1 MEIQTLNPATP
12 RQRQRI
18 EAFLKRNG
26 LRIDDMN
33 YYAAALDDDGEMI
46 AGGGLKDDVIK
57 CVAVDDAHKGEAIA
71 NTLVSHLISHAN
83 QEGYSCIKLFT
94 KPKNRQLFESLS
106 FRLLAEAPEAI
117 LMETGIGGI
126 SNTVKALKKI
136 KEESEKYKEYNKEC
150 REDSKECKEDSKEC
164 KEDCKECKED
174 SKECKEEEKT
184 NLNTSTPQH
193 LNTSYLNTSTSQH
206 LNTSYLNTSTPHHLT
221 TTTPPRGVVV
231 MNCNPFTLGHRYLIE
246 QAAKQV
252 KRLYV
257 MVVRED
263 CSLFAYT
270 ERKAMVEQ
278 GVADIENVSVID
290 GSDYAISRATFPT
303 YFLKRLD
310 DAADTQMQLDLDLF
324 RRHIAPALGATVRFV
339 GTEPTDQ
346 LTRRYNQLMHEALT
360 DVREIDR
367 LAKDGN
373 AVSASRVRKA
383 MEQGDMNTI
392 RQLVPPT
399 TLPYIIAHLATQALQ
414 AELDTT
420 PKPGLVDKDNNGAHR
435 DMDHALMQLSI
446 NTLHPYFMRL
456 ALLGFADTLPSHT
469 AIRDTGIEA
478 EKAMLAATNGVNTH
492 KGALFSMGLAVV
504 AAAYEEKK
512 AAANKEEREEERK
525 KEEKGKERGKEERE
539 DSQVPLKSLE
549 SLESLAPLAPIESLA
564 SPLSSLQLTIKSL
577 AASFPDTSGTHG
589 SKAKQLSNGTT
600 TIKGALDNAREGYEK
615 LFAEWLPFYNERRKS
630 HDAHALHKT
639 LLRIMCDLDDTNI
652 IYRTNFA
659 TAEQV
664 KQEARALLD
673 NFKEAYAA
681 ESKEKCTSTIEECA
695 SAIEEKCASA
705 ELLALKDMDHRYT
718 ARNIS
723 PGGAADMLSLT
734 VFIGSIQTY

>member
-26 LRIDDMN
+26 LRFDDMH
-33 YYAAALDDDGEMI
+33 YYAAVTDDDGEMI
-46 AGGGLKDDVIK
+46 AGGGLKGNVIK

-71 NTLVSHLISHAN
+71 NTLISHLIAHAN
-83 QEGYSCIKLFT
+83 EEGHSNVKLFT

-106 FRLLAEAPEAI
+106 FRLLAEAPEAV

-126 SNTVKALKKI
+126 NNTVEALKKI
-136 KEESEKYKEYNKEC
+136 REESEKYKEYNKEC
-150 REDSKECKEDSKEC
+150 KENNKECKENSE
-164 KEDCKECKED
+164 
-174 SKECKEEEKT
+174 ECKEEEKT

-193 LNTSYLNTSTSQH
+193 HNTT
-206 LNTSYLNTSTPHHLT
+206 TPHHLNPSTPQPLT
-221 TTTPPRGVVV
+221 TTTPLRGVVV

-252 KRLYV
+252 ERLFV

-263 CSLFAYT
+263 CSLFAYA

-278 GVADIENVSVID
+278 GVAHLENVTVID
-290 GSDYAISRATFPT
+290 GSEYAISQATFPT

-310 DAADTQMQLDLDLF
+310 DAADTQMLLDLDLF
-324 RRHIAPALGATVRFV
+324 RRHIAPALGTTVRFI
-339 GTEPTDQ
+339 GTEPTDR
-346 LTRRYNQLMHEALT
+346 LTRRYNQLMHEVLA
-360 DVREIDR
+360 DVRETAR
-367 LAKDGN
+367 LEKKGN

-383 MEQGDMNTI
+383 MEQGDMSTI

-435 DMDHALMQLSI
+435 DMDYALMQRSI
-446 NTLHPYFMRL
+446 DTLHPYFVKL
-456 ALLGFADTLPSHT
+456 ALLGFADTLPTHT
-469 AIRDTGIEA
+469 AIRDIGIEA
-478 EKAMLAATNGVNTH
+478 EKAMLSATNGVNTH

-504 AAAYEEKK
+504 AAAH
-512 AAANKEEREEERK
+512 EERK
-525 KEEKGKERGKEERE
+525 IAANEEQILKERNGGE
-539 DSQVPLKSLE
+539 DVLV
-549 SLESLAPLAPIESLA
+549 
-564 SPLSSLQLTIKSL
+564 SLQTTIKAL
-577 AASFPDTSGTHG
+577 AASFPDTNGTHG
-589 SKAKQLSNGTT
+589 SKAKLLSKGTT
-600 TIKGALDNAREGYEK
+600 AIKGALDNAREGYEM
-615 LFAEWLPFYNERRKS
+615 LFAEWLPFYIERRKE
-630 HDAHALHKT
+630 HDAYTLHKT
-639 LLRIMCDLDDTNI
+639 LLRIMCDLDDTNV
-652 IYRTNFA
+652 IYRTNLA
-659 TAEQV
+659 TAEEV

-673 NFKEAYAA
+673 SF
-681 ESKEKCTSTIEECA
+681 SKA
-695 SAIEEKCASA
+695 
-705 ELLALKDMDHRYT
+705 ALKDMDRRYT

-734 VFIGSIQTY
+734 IFIGSIQT

>member
-18 EAFLKRNG
+18 EAFLKRNS

-46 AGGGLKDDVIK
+46 GGGGLKDDVIK

-126 SNTVKALKKI
+126 SNTVKAL
-136 KEESEKYKEYNKEC
+136 EKT
-150 REDSKECKEDSKEC
+150 REDGE
-164 KEDCKECKED
+164 
-174 SKECKEEEKT
+174 
-184 NLNTSTPQH
+184 
-193 LNTSYLNTSTSQH
+193 
-206 LNTSYLNTSTPHHLT
+206 
-221 TTTPPRGVVV
+221 RGVIV

-252 KRLYV
+252 ERLYV

-278 GVADIENVSVID
+278 GVADIKNVTVID

-310 DAADTQMQLDLDLF
+310 DAADTQMLLDLDLF

-383 MEQGDMNTI
+383 MEEGDMNTI

-446 NTLHPYFMRL
+446 NTLHPYFVRL

-525 KEEKGKERGKEERE
+525 KEEERGKEERE

-549 SLESLAPLAPIESLA
+549 SLALLESLESPAPPATL
-564 SPLSSLQLTIKSL
+564 SPPFSLQLTIKAL

-639 LLRIMCDLDDTNI
+639 LLRIMCDLDDTNV
-652 IYRTNFA
+652 IYRTDFA

-673 NFKEAYAA
+673 NFAEAYAA
-681 ESKEKCTSTIEECA
+681 ESKEKSA

-705 ELLALKDMDHRYT
+705 ELLALKDMDRRYT

>member
-18 EAFLKRNG
+18 EAFLKRNA

-33 YYAAALDDDGEMI
+33 YYAAVLDDDGEMI

-57 CVAVDDAHKGEAIA
+57 CVAVDNAHKGEAIA

-83 QEGYSCIKLFT
+83 QEGYGCIKLFT

-126 SNTVKALKKI
+126 SNTVEALKKI

-150 REDSKECKEDSKEC
+150 KEDNKECKENTSY
-164 KEDCKECKED
+164 
-174 SKECKEEEKT
+174 
-184 NLNTSTPQH
+184 LNTSTPQH
-193 LNTSYLNTSTSQH
+193 LNT
-206 LNTSYLNTSTPHHLT
+206 
-221 TTTPPRGVVV
+221 TPPHGGVVV

-252 KRLYV
+252 ERLYV
-257 MVVRED
+257 MVVKED

-310 DAADTQMQLDLDLF
+310 DAADTQMLLDLDLF

-346 LTRRYNQLMHEALT
+346 LTRRYNQLMHEALK
-360 DVREIDR
+360 DVREINR
-367 LAKDGN
+367 LEKDGN

-383 MEQGDMNTI
+383 MEEGDMNTI

-435 DMDHALMQLSI
+435 DMDYALMQLSI
-446 NTLHPYFMRL
+446 NTLHPYFVRL
-456 ALLGFADTLPSHT
+456 AFLGFADTLPSHT
-469 AIRDTGIEA
+469 VIRDAGIEA
-478 EKAMLAATNGVNTH
+478 EKAMLEATNGVNTH

-512 AAANKEEREEERK
+512 AAANKEVRGKEREEEY
-525 KEEKGKERGKEERE
+525 
-539 DSQVPLKSLE
+539 
-549 SLESLAPLAPIESLA
+549 
-564 SPLSSLQLTIKSL
+564 LSSLQLTIKAL

-639 LLRIMCDLDDTNI
+639 LLRIMCDLDDTNV
-652 IYRTNFA
+652 IYRTNVA
-659 TAEQV
+659 TAEEV
-664 KQEARALLD
+664 KQEARALLAS
-673 NFKEAYAA
+673 FEEAYAA
-681 ESKEKCTSTIEECA
+681 EDKEKCA

-705 ELLALKDMDHRYT
+705 ELLALKDMDRRYT
-718 ARNIS
+718 ERNIS

>member
-18 EAFLKRNG
+18 EAFLKRNA

-33 YYAAALDDDGEMI
+33 YYAAVLDDDGEMI

-83 QEGYSCIKLFT
+83 QEGYGCIKLFT

-106 FRLLAEAPEAI
+106 FRLLAKAPEAV

-126 SNTVKALKKI
+126 SNTVEALKKI

-150 REDSKECKEDSKEC
+150 KEDSKEC
-164 KEDCKECKED
+164 RE
-174 SKECKEEEKT
+174 
-184 NLNTSTPQH
+184 
-193 LNTSYLNTSTSQH
+193 
-206 LNTSYLNTSTPHHLT
+206 NTSYLNTSTPQHHNT
-221 TTTPPRGVVV
+221 TMQPTGCIV

-252 KRLYV
+252 ERLYV

-310 DAADTQMQLDLDLF
+310 DAADTQMLLDLDLF

-346 LTRRYNQLMHEALT
+346 LTRRYNQLMHEALK
-360 DVREIDR
+360 DVHEINR
-367 LAKDGN
+367 LEKDGN

-383 MEQGDMNTI
+383 MEEGDMNTI

-435 DMDHALMQLSI
+435 DMDYALMQLSI
-446 NTLHPYFMRL
+446 NTLHPYFVRL
-456 ALLGFADTLPSHT
+456 AFLGFADTLPSHT
-469 AIRDTGIEA
+469 VIRDAGIEA
-478 EKAMLAATNGVNTH
+478 EKAMLEATNGVNTH

-512 AAANKEEREEERK
+512 AAANKEVRGKEREEEY
-525 KEEKGKERGKEERE
+525 
-539 DSQVPLKSLE
+539 
-549 SLESLAPLAPIESLA
+549 
-564 SPLSSLQLTIKSL
+564 LSSLQLTIKAL

-639 LLRIMCDLDDTNI
+639 LLRIMCDLDDTNV
-652 IYRTNFA
+652 IYRTNVA
-659 TAEQV
+659 TVEEV
-664 KQEARALLD
+664 KQEARALLAS
-673 NFKEAYAA
+673 FEEAYAA
-681 ESKEKCTSTIEECA
+681 EDKEKCA

-705 ELLALKDMDHRYT
+705 ELLALKDMDRRYT
-718 ARNIS
+718 ERNIS

>member
-1 MEIQTLNPATP
+1 MEIQTLNPTTP

-18 EAFLKRNG
+18 EAFLKRNA

-33 YYAAALDDDGEMI
+33 YYAAVLDDDGEMI

-83 QEGYSCIKLFT
+83 QEGYGCIKLFT

-126 SNTVKALKKI
+126 SNTVEALKKI

-150 REDSKECKEDSKEC
+150 KEDSKEC
-164 KEDCKECKED
+164 RE
-174 SKECKEEEKT
+174 
-184 NLNTSTPQH
+184 
-193 LNTSYLNTSTSQH
+193 NTSYLTTSP
-206 LNTSYLNTSTPHHLT
+206 PHHLT
-221 TTTPPRGVVV
+221 TTMQPTGCIV

-252 KRLYV
+252 ERLYV
-257 MVVRED
+257 MVVKED

-310 DAADTQMQLDLDLF
+310 DAADTQMLLDLDLF

-346 LTRRYNQLMHEALT
+346 LTRRYNQLMHEALK
-360 DVREIDR
+360 DVREINR
-367 LAKDGN
+367 LEKDGN
-373 AVSASRVRKA
+373 AVSASRVRRA
-383 MEQGDMNTI
+383 MEEGDMNTI
-392 RQLVPPT
+392 RQLMPPT

-446 NTLHPYFMRL
+446 NTLHPYFVRL
-456 ALLGFADTLPSHT
+456 AFLGFADTLPSHT
-469 AIRDTGIEA
+469 VIRDAGIEA
-478 EKAMLAATNGVNTH
+478 EKAMLEATNGVNTH

-512 AAANKEEREEERK
+512 AAANKEERGKEERK
-525 KEEKGKERGKEERE
+525 EERGKEREKEERE
-539 DSQVPLKSLE
+539 DSLVSLE
-549 SLESLAPLAPIESLA
+549 NLSPLESLA
-564 SPLSSLQLTIKSL
+564 SPLSSLQLTIKAL

-639 LLRIMCDLDDTNI
+639 LLRIMCDLDDTNV
-652 IYRTNFA
+652 IYRTNVV
-659 TAEQV
+659 TAEEV
-664 KQEARALLD
+664 KQEARALLAS
-673 NFKEAYAA
+673 FEEAYAA
-681 ESKEKCTSTIEECA
+681 EDKEKCA

-705 ELLALKDMDHRYT
+705 ELLALKDMDRRYT
-718 ARNIS
+718 ERNIS

>member
-33 YYAAALDDDGEMI
+33 YYAAVLDDDGEMI

-83 QEGYSCIKLFT
+83 QEGYGCIKLFT

-126 SNTVKALKKI
+126 SNTVEALKKI

-150 REDSKECKEDSKEC
+150 KEDSKKC
-164 KEDCKECKED
+164 KEIG
-174 SKECKEEEKT
+174 KT
-184 NLNTSTPQH
+184 NLNTTTPQH
-193 LNTSYLNTSTSQH
+193 LNTSYLNTSTPQH
-206 LNTSYLNTSTPHHLT
+206 L
-221 TTTPPRGVVV
+221 TTTPPRGGVVV

-252 KRLYV
+252 ERLYV
-257 MVVRED
+257 MVVKED

-278 GVADIENVSVID
+278 GVADIENVNVID

-310 DAADTQMQLDLDLF
+310 DAADTQMLLDLDLF

-346 LTRRYNQLMHEALT
+346 LTRRYNQLMHEALK
-360 DVREIDR
+360 DVRETAR
-367 LAKDGN
+367 LEKDGY

-383 MEQGDMNTI
+383 MEEGDMNTI

-446 NTLHPYFMRL
+446 NTLHPYFVRL

-469 AIRDTGIEA
+469 SIRDAGIEA

-512 AAANKEEREEERK
+512 AAANKEER
-525 KEEKGKERGKEERE
+525 GKEREEGY
-539 DSQVPLKSLE
+539 
-549 SLESLAPLAPIESLA
+549 
-564 SPLSSLQLTIKSL
+564 LSSLQLTIKAL

-615 LFAEWLPFYNERRKS
+615 LFAEWLPFYNERRKN

-639 LLRIMCDLDDTNI
+639 LLRIMCDLDDTNV
-652 IYRTNFA
+652 IYRTNVA
-659 TAEQV
+659 TAEEV
-664 KQEARALLD
+664 KQEARALLAS
-673 NFKEAYAA
+673 FEEAYAA
-681 ESKEKCTSTIEECA
+681 EDKEKCA

-705 ELLALKDMDHRYT
+705 ELLALKDMDRRYT
-718 ARNIS
+718 ERNIS

>member
-1 MEIQTLNPATP
+1 MEIQTLNPTTP

-26 LRIDDMN
+26 LRFDDMH
-33 YYAAALDDDGEMI
+33 YYAAVTDDDGEMI
-46 AGGGLKDDVIK
+46 AGGGLKGNVIK

-71 NTLVSHLISHAN
+71 NTLISHLIAHAN
-83 QEGYSCIKLFT
+83 EKGHSNVMLFT

-106 FRLLAEAPEAI
+106 FRLLAEAPEAV

-126 SNTVKALKKI
+126 NNMVEQLKKI
-136 KEESEKYKEYNKEC
+136 KEEVEV
-150 REDSKECKEDSKEC
+150 CKENNQ
-164 KEDCKECKED
+164 
-174 SKECKEEEKT
+174 ECKEEEKT
-184 NLNTSTPQH
+184 NLNITTPQH
-193 LNTSYLNTSTSQH
+193 LNP
-206 LNTSYLNTSTPHHLT
+206 STPQPLT
-221 TTTPPRGVVV
+221 TTTPLRGVVV

-252 KRLYV
+252 ERLFV

-263 CSLFAYT
+263 CSLFAYA

-278 GVADIENVSVID
+278 GVAHLENVTVID
-290 GSDYAISRATFPT
+290 GSEYAISQATFPT

-310 DAADTQMQLDLDLF
+310 DAADTQMLLDLDLF

-346 LTRRYNQLMHEALT
+346 LTRRYNQLMHEMLA
-360 DVREIDR
+360 DVRETVR
-367 LAKDGN
+367 LEKEGN

-383 MEQGDMNTI
+383 MEQGDMSTI

-435 DMDHALMQLSI
+435 DMDYALMQRSI
-446 NTLHPYFMRL
+446 DTLHPYFVQL
-456 ALLGFADTLPSHT
+456 ALLGCADALPTHT
-469 AIRDTGIEA
+469 SIRDIGIEA

-504 AAAYEEKK
+504 AAAHEK
-512 AAANKEEREEERK
+512 
-525 KEEKGKERGKEERE
+525 
-539 DSQVPLKSLE
+539 DTD
-549 SLESLAPLAPIESLA
+549 
-564 SPLSSLQLTIKSL
+564 SLQTTIKAL
-577 AASFPDTSGTHG
+577 AASFPDTNGTHG
-589 SKAKQLSNGTT
+589 SKAKLLSKGTT
-600 TIKGALDNAREGYEK
+600 AIKGALDNAREGYEM
-615 LFAEWLPFYNERRKS
+615 LFAEWLPFYIERRKE
-630 HDAHALHKT
+630 HDAHTLHKT
-639 LLRIMCDLDDTNI
+639 LLRIMCDLDDTNV
-652 IYRTNFA
+652 IYRTDLA
-659 TAEQV
+659 TAEEV

-673 NFKEAYAA
+673 NFSEA
-681 ESKEKCTSTIEECA
+681 
-695 SAIEEKCASA
+695 
-705 ELLALKDMDHRYT
+705 ALKDMDRHYT
-718 ARNIS
+718 TRNIS

-734 VFIGSIQTY
+734 IFIGSIQT

>member
-18 EAFLKRNG
+18 EAFLKRNA

-33 YYAAALDDDGEMI
+33 YYAAMLDDDGEMI

-83 QEGYSCIKLFT
+83 QEGYGCIKLFT

-126 SNTVKALKKI
+126 SNTVEALKKI

-150 REDSKECKEDSKEC
+150 KEDSKKCKEDNKECKEDS
-164 KEDCKECKED
+164 KECKED

-184 NLNTSTPQH
+184 NLNTTTPQHLNTSYLNTTTPQHLNTSYLNTSTPQH
-193 LNTSYLNTSTSQH
+193 LNTSYLNTSTPQH
-206 LNTSYLNTSTPHHLT
+206 LNTTMQPT
-221 TTTPPRGVVV
+221 GCIV

-252 KRLYV
+252 ERLYV
-257 MVVRED
+257 MVVKED

-310 DAADTQMQLDLDLF
+310 DAADTQMLLDLDLF

-346 LTRRYNQLMHEALT
+346 LTRRYNQLMHEALK
-360 DVREIDR
+360 DVREINR
-367 LAKDGN
+367 LEKDGN

-383 MEQGDMNTI
+383 MEEGDMNTI

-435 DMDHALMQLSI
+435 DMDYALMQLSI
-446 NTLHPYFMRL
+446 NTLHPYFVRL
-456 ALLGFADTLPSHT
+456 AFLGFADTLPSHT
-469 AIRDTGIEA
+469 VIRDAGIEA
-478 EKAMLAATNGVNTH
+478 EKAMLEATNGVNTH

-512 AAANKEEREEERK
+512 AAANKEER
-525 KEEKGKERGKEERE
+525 GKEREEE
-539 DSQVPLKSLE
+539 Y
-549 SLESLAPLAPIESLA
+549 
-564 SPLSSLQLTIKSL
+564 LSSLQLTIKAL

-639 LLRIMCDLDDTNI
+639 LLRIMCDLDDTNV
-652 IYRTNFA
+652 IYRTNVV
-659 TAEQV
+659 TVEEV
-664 KQEARALLD
+664 KQEARALLAS
-673 NFKEAYAA
+673 FEEAYAA
-681 ESKEKCTSTIEECA
+681 EDKEKCA

-705 ELLALKDMDHRYT
+705 ELLALKDMDRRYT
-718 ARNIS
+718 ERNIS

>member
-1 MEIQTLNPATP
+1 MEIQTLNPTTP

-26 LRIDDMN
+26 LRFDDMH
-33 YYAAALDDDGEMI
+33 YYAAITDDDGEMI
-46 AGGGLKDDVIK
+46 AGGGLKGNVIK

-71 NTLVSHLISHAN
+71 NTLISHLIAHAN
-83 QEGYSCIKLFT
+83 EEGHSNVMLFT

-106 FRLLAEAPEAI
+106 FRLLAEAPEAV

-126 SNTVKALKKI
+126 NNTVEALKKI
-136 KEESEKYKEYNKEC
+136 REESEKYKEYNKEC
-150 REDSKECKEDSKEC
+150 KENNKECKENSE
-164 KEDCKECKED
+164 
-174 SKECKEEEKT
+174 ECKEEEKT

-193 LNTSYLNTSTSQH
+193 HNTTTPQH
-206 LNTSYLNTSTPHHLT
+206 LNPSTPQPLT
-221 TTTPPRGVVV
+221 TTTPLRGVVV

-252 KRLYV
+252 ERLFV

-263 CSLFAYT
+263 CSLFAYA

-278 GVADIENVSVID
+278 GVAHLKNVTVID
-290 GSDYAISRATFPT
+290 GSEYAISQATFPT

-310 DAADTQMQLDLDLF
+310 DAADTQMLLDLDLF

-339 GTEPTDQ
+339 GTEPTDR
-346 LTRRYNQLMHEALT
+346 LTRRYNQLMHEVLT
-360 DVREIDR
+360 DVRETAR
-367 LAKDGN
+367 LEKEGN

-383 MEQGDMNTI
+383 MEQGDMSTI

-435 DMDHALMQLSI
+435 DMDYALMQRSI
-446 NTLHPYFMRL
+446 DTLHPYFVKL
-456 ALLGFADTLPSHT
+456 ALLGCADALPTHT
-469 AIRDTGIEA
+469 SIRDIGIEA
-478 EKAMLAATNGVNTH
+478 ERAMLSATNGVNTH

-504 AAAYEEKK
+504 AAAH
-512 AAANKEEREEERK
+512 EERK
-525 KEEKGKERGKEERE
+525 IAANEEQILKERNGGE
-539 DSQVPLKSLE
+539 DILV
-549 SLESLAPLAPIESLA
+549 
-564 SPLSSLQLTIKSL
+564 SLQTTIKAL
-577 AASFPDTSGTHG
+577 AASFPDTNGTHG
-589 SKAKQLSNGTT
+589 SKAKLLSKGATA
-600 TIKGALDNAREGYEK
+600 IKGALDNAREGYEM
-615 LFAEWLPFYNERRKS
+615 LFAEWLPFYIERRKER
-630 HDAHALHKT
+630 DAHTLHKT
-639 LLRIMCDLDDTNI
+639 LLRIMCDLDDTNV
-652 IYRTNFA
+652 IYRTDLA
-659 TAEQV
+659 TAEEV

-673 NFKEAYAA
+673 NFSKAHTA
-681 ESKEKCTSTIEECA
+681 EDKEKRIA
-695 SAIEEKCASA
+695 A
-705 ELLALKDMDHRYT
+705 ELLALKDMDKRYT

-734 VFIGSIQTY
+734 IFIGSIQT

>member
-18 EAFLKRNG
+18 EAFLKRNA

-33 YYAAALDDDGEMI
+33 YYAAMLDDDGEMI

-83 QEGYSCIKLFT
+83 QEGYGCIKLFT

-106 FRLLAEAPEAI
+106 FRLLAEAPEAV

-126 SNTVKALKKI
+126 SNTVEALKKI

-150 REDSKECKEDSKEC
+150 KEDN
-164 KEDCKECKED
+164 KECKED

-184 NLNTSTPQH
+184 NLNTTTPQHLNTSYLNTTTPQHLNTSYLNTSTPQH
-193 LNTSYLNTSTSQH
+193 LNTSYLNTSTPQH
-206 LNTSYLNTSTPHHLT
+206 LNTTMQPT
-221 TTTPPRGVVV
+221 GCIV

-252 KRLYV
+252 ERLYV

-278 GVADIENVSVID
+278 GVADIENVNVID

-310 DAADTQMQLDLDLF
+310 DAADTQMLLDLDLF

-346 LTRRYNQLMHEALT
+346 LTRRYNQLMHEALK
-360 DVREIDR
+360 DVREINR
-367 LAKDGN
+367 LEKDGN

-383 MEQGDMNTI
+383 MEEGDMNTI
-392 RQLVPPT
+392 RQLVPLT

-435 DMDHALMQLSI
+435 DMDYALMQLSI
-446 NTLHPYFMRL
+446 NTLHPYFVRL
-456 ALLGFADTLPSHT
+456 AFLGFADTLPSHT
-469 AIRDTGIEA
+469 VIRDAGIEA
-478 EKAMLAATNGVNTH
+478 EKAMLEATNGVNTH

-512 AAANKEEREEERK
+512 AAANKEER
-525 KEEKGKERGKEERE
+525 GKEREEE
-539 DSQVPLKSLE
+539 Y
-549 SLESLAPLAPIESLA
+549 
-564 SPLSSLQLTIKSL
+564 LSSLQLTIKAL

-630 HDAHALHKT
+630 HDAHALNKT
-639 LLRIMCDLDDTNI
+639 LLRIMCDLDDTNV
-652 IYRTNFA
+652 IYRTNVV
-659 TAEQV
+659 TAEEV
-664 KQEARALLD
+664 KQEARALLAS
-673 NFKEAYAA
+673 FEEAYAA
-681 ESKEKCTSTIEECA
+681 EDK
-695 SAIEEKCASA
+695 EKCAST
-705 ELLALKDMDHRYT
+705 ELLALKDMDRRYT
-718 ARNIS
+718 ERNIS